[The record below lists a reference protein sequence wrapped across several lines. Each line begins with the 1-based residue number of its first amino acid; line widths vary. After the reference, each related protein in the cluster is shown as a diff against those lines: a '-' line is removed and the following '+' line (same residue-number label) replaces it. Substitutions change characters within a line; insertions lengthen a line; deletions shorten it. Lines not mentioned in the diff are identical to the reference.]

1 MSTSRHLT
9 GLRRF
14 AKAAVA
20 VCASLGLVL
29 AAGGCG
35 ASSGESKTIY
45 FWNNL
50 VGDDGPAM
58 QRIVKEYN
66 AQSDYKVVFQP
77 MNGGDL
83 TTKIYSVMQTGKNIP
98 DIIIGDQFQTAVLQS
113 QGLLDTMDDWQKVA
127 PDLKESSFL
136 PATWK
141 GVTVNGKAYGI
152 PLYLYQMAIY
162 YNKDLVKKYNLQYI
176 LDDGFVTIDEIK
188 DLKGKLP
195 KGTYALTY
203 GNLPWAFMSLLYGA
217 GGTLENDMDDL
228 TKDVW
233 RKPMEKLKEA
243 YDAGV
248 IAPMDVDGEQAFGSG
263 KAVFAQLGTW
273 AQGNMSNTL
282 GADKIAEA
290 NTLQYSA
297 DNPVNFFYQCNWMQ
311 LKDPHRSAA
320 KSAAA
325 ADFVKYVYEHWMDW
339 SEVGSISPAYRDLNN
354 PEYQKLIQASF
365 TNSKKE
371 RDYIKTSNYLY
382 GGYATAGWGTYNDIV
397 YGPRERCD
405 PSTASSCTGRRSSP
419 DCRRCTAGCWLP
431 ATLSAP
437 GAACAGHIALRPR
450 AVARTRP
457 CRNRTPARRR
467 RPSGRSQSASHA
479 SLSFLTGYCATRP
492 WSMSIVQRRCPAPYS
507 RGHEGSR
514 QIAVSQRRCLGQLL
528 PLRSSISSMVTNP
541 SSRMYCRIQRL
552 DLGIGRAA
560 ADGGIARLIAST
572 DAIITGGE

>member
-311 LKDPHRSAA
+311 LKDQHRSAA

-397 YGPRERCD
+397 YGNVGLE
-405 PSTASSCTGRRSSP
+405 
-419 DCRRCTAGCWLP
+419 
-431 ATLSAP
+431 
-437 GAACAGHIALRPR
+437 
-450 AVARTRP
+450 
-457 CRNRTPARRR
+457 
-467 RPSGRSQSASHA
+467 
-479 SLSFLTGYCATRP
+479 
-492 WSMSIVQRRCPAPYS
+492 
-507 RGHEGSR
+507 EG
-514 QIAVSQRRCLGQLL
+514 LK
-528 PLRSSISSMVTNP
+528 T
-541 SSRMYCRIQRL
+541 L
-552 DLGIGRAA
+552 DLMAQGQIE
-560 ADGGIARLIAST
+560 IQEES
-572 DAIITGGE
+572 